1 MRYMFKSI
9 VKTLF
14 SSSKKSNKPNYYIF
28 EENKQSEQDTQKE
41 NKAELQPSIQLTPL
55 KFTSIEEIHQ
65 KAFYDFLFGQ
75 SPSTEQHD
83 ELSLYVTKVIEKT
96 LSAPKHVLEALPLLP
111 PSLIKVIEQLNNKE
125 FDTEVLM
132 ELIQKEPMISVK
144 VIELANS
151 SYYNRS
157 NKPITDLKLAFMVLG
172 TNGLME
178 GVINGFI
185 SNLTPQS
192 PLYFRQYGNKIW
204 KHCFTTGEIA
214 KELINSSSH
223 KQESAQG
230 YLIGLLCNL
239 GDMIIYQFLIEAF
252 TYVHPDYQPNSFAF
266 KEIMSKNS
274 NRITY
279 FIAKEWNLPSSIL
292 DALALQSKLT
302 KSSMLSSVFSR
313 RPIACYV
320 YEANIISELAL
331 RLEHQEVSSEEL
343 KEVKSSLVY
352 SDEAKQYLDSLIN
365 RNPLPN

>member
-1 MRYMFKSI
+1 MCRMFKSI
-9 VKTLF
+9 LKILF
-14 SSSKKSNKPNYYIF
+14 PSSKKNKKPNYYIF
-28 EENKQSEQDTQKE
+28 EENRKSEQDIQKE
-41 NKAELQPSIQLTPL
+41 NRAELQASIQLTPL

-96 LSAPKHVLEALPLLP
+96 LSTPKHVLEALPLLP
-111 PSLIKVIEQLNNKE
+111 PSLIKVIEQLNDKE
-125 FDTEVLM
+125 FDTQVLIK
-132 ELIQKEPMISVK
+132 LIQKEPTISIK

-151 SYYNRS
+151 SFYNRS
-157 NKPITDLKLAFMVLG
+157 NKPIIDLKSAFMLLG

-192 PLYFRQYGNKIW
+192 ALYFRQYGDKIW

-214 KELINSSSH
+214 KELINSSPH

-239 GDMIIYQFLIEAF
+239 GDMIIYQLLIEAF
-252 TYVHPDYQPNSFAF
+252 THVHPDYQPSSFAF

-274 NRITY
+274 KRLTY

-292 DALALQSKLT
+292 DALALQRKLT
-302 KSSMLSSVFSR
+302 KSSMLPSVFSR

-331 RLEHQEVSSEEL
+331 RLEHKRVSSEEL
-343 KEVKSSLVY
+343 REIKSSLVF
-352 SDEAKQYLDSLIN
+352 SDEAKQYLESLFNISSA
-365 RNPLPN
+365 

>member
-1 MRYMFKSI
+1 MFKTLL
-9 VKTLF
+9 KTLF
-14 SSSKKSNKPNYYIF
+14 SSSNKEPNYYTF
-28 EENKQSEQDTQKE
+28 EENRKAEQDIQKD
-41 NKAELQPSIQLTPL
+41 NTAEPQVSIPLPPL
-55 KFTSIEEIHQ
+55 KYTSIEEIHQ

-75 SPSTEQHD
+75 SSSTEQHD
-83 ELSLYVTKVIEKT
+83 ELSLYVTKEIEKT

-111 PSLIKVIEQLNNKE
+111 PSLIKVIEQLNDKE
-125 FDTEVLM
+125 FDTE
-132 ELIQKEPMISVK
+132 ELIQLIEKEPIISVK

-157 NKPITDLKLAFMVLG
+157 NKTITDLKSAFIVLG
-172 TNGLME
+172 ANGLME

-192 PLYFRQYGNKIW
+192 PLYFRQYGDKIW

-214 KELINSSSH
+214 KELINNSPH
-223 KQESAQG
+223 KQKSAQG

-239 GDMIIYQFLIEAF
+239 GDMIIYQLLIEAF
-252 TYVHPDYQPNSFAF
+252 THVHPDYQPNSFAF

-274 NRITY
+274 KRLTY

-292 DALALQSKLT
+292 DALALQEKLT

-331 RLEHQEVSSEEL
+331 RLEHQALSSEEL
-343 KEVKSSLVY
+343 EEVKSSLVF
-352 SDEAKQYLDSLIN
+352 SDEAKQYLESLFN
-365 RNPLPN
+365 RDPLVNS